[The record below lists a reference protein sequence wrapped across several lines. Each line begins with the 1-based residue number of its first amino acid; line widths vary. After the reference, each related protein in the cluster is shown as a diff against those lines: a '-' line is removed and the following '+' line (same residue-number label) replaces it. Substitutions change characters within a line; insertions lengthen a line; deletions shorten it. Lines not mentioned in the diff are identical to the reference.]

1 MSMKLSTLTAEAVD
15 SYDYVRTYVDK
26 NDHPRVFEELESRNA
41 TGVVVK
47 FGDAVVAHWLD
58 FESYFGLGD
67 PEREQSMLDEVVAG
81 YLAKLFPSAG
91 S

>member
-15 SYDYVRTYVDK
+15 AYDYVHTYVDK
-26 NDHPRVFEELESRNA
+26 GDHSRVFEDLASRNA